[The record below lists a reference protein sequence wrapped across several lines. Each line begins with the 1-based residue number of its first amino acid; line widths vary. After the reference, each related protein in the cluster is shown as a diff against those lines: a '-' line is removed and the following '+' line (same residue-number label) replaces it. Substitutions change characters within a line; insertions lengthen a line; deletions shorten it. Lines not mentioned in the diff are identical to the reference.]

1 MEPMQLLSRNKERR
15 RCPRSLIDLPL
26 EYRVVN
32 APYAHGGIVVNA
44 SEVGFLI
51 QSIKNIPI
59 GTKLAVAVLFPR
71 GFELSSF
78 EVLAEVIWK
87 DPHWEE
93 DWEGFYYG
101 LKIIQIPE
109 EDRGKLKQI
118 LRGRILLKDDSYHA

>member
-1 MEPMQLLSRNKERR
+1 MQLSSMNNERR
-15 RCPRSLIDLPL
+15 RFPRLLLDLPL

-51 QSIKNIPI
+51 QSINSIPI
-59 GTKLAVAVLFPR
+59 GTKLVADVLFAR

-78 EVLAEVIWK
+78 EVFGEIIWK
-87 DPHWEE
+87 DLHWEE
-93 DWEGFYYG
+93 DWEGFNYG
-101 LKIIQIPE
+101 LRIIYLLD

-118 LRGRILLKDDSYHA
+118 LTGRIPLKDVSYQA